1 MTLQELFADSNVS
14 RQNIRGKHGIFSALF
29 FAVYLVVTR
38 KTRHFYWMKFHKQIR
53 FSAACG
59 MLLLIVALGTSCYRN
74 VEPPREVKHRSFTD
88 DLGKT
93 ITLPENVDS
102 VVSLA
107 PNLTEIVFAVGAG
120 DKLVGVTT
128 FCNYPAEAKRIRQVS
143 DTQKPNIESI
153 VAIKP
158 QVVFVSTASQL
169 EAFTKTLAEQKIAVF
184 VTNPDSL
191 DDIYRSIEQ
200 IGNILGKKDKAE
212 TLVQS
217 LKKHVAEARGPIVY
231 ESLPRVFVQIDRNT
245 LYTIGKDSYITD
257 IIARAGGVSATA
269 ELPTA
274 YPTISRETALAMN
287 PDVIV
292 ISESENNREPNE
304 AFRNSPAVKNG
315 RVYKINADL
324 LSRPGPR
331 VVDALEQIADKLKS
345 SR

>member
-1 MTLQELFADSNVS
+1 
-14 RQNIRGKHGIFSALF
+14 
-29 FAVYLVVTR
+29 
-38 KTRHFYWMKFHKQIR
+38 MKQLR
-53 FSAACG
+53 LSAAC
-59 MLLLIVALGTSCYRN
+59 LLIFLTAGGVGSCYRN
-74 VEPPREVKHRSFTD
+74 VPPPREVKQRNFTD

-93 ITLPENVDS
+93 ISLPENVDS

-107 PNLTEIVFAVGAG
+107 PNLTEIIFAVGAG

-128 FCNYPAEAKRIRQVS
+128 FCNYPTEAKNIRKVS

-158 QVVFVSTASQL
+158 QIVFVSTASQL

-184 VTNPDSL
+184 VTNPNSL

-212 TLVQS
+212 TLVQN
-217 LKKHVAEARGPIVY
+217 LKKRAAEARGPIVY
-231 ESLPRVFVQIDRNT
+231 GSLPKVFVQIDKDS
-245 LYTIGKDSYITD
+245 LYTIGRESYITD

-269 ELPTA
+269 DLATA
-274 YPTISRETALAMN
+274 YPKISRETALAMN

-292 ISESENNREPNE
+292 ISESDNNREPNE

-315 RVYKINADL
+315 RVFKINADL

-331 VVDALEQIADKLKS
+331 VVDALEKIAEQLRS
-345 SR
+345 ER